1 MTLTNILLTFSA
13 DICIVVAESES
24 SERQWRLVDVL
35 FYFAPLVS
43 LQCSSAGRAVAA
55 MHGSS
60 EMNESAKLLG

>member
-24 SERQWRLVDVL
+24 SERQWRLVVVL

-43 LQCSSAGRAVAA
+43 VQCSVRAELWL
-55 MHGSS
+55 HGSS
-60 EMNESAKLLG
+60 EMNESAKLRLG

>member
-24 SERQWRLVDVL
+24 SERQWRLVVVL

-43 LQCSSAGRAVAA
+43 LQCSSAVAA